1 MDRSQIARDLAR
13 LRRGRGVSRPDLVTA
28 VGPELREALDV
39 DSGVTSVEL
48 QGRLVTLLGEATMLL
63 APDLGRLAAAAFGLT
78 SREATM
84 SARLALADFQDRDAR
99 TWRRRLAQADQ
110 MLADQLVAQAQRRR
124 RRMRDGW
131 YWASYRMVVDASG
144 PRPVFTTYRT
154 LVATVDGLDEVQ
166 EQITLPSDHELS
178 QVGIEALSGCRHRA
192 SESVSAHG
200 WRLSFALPHPLAMGD
215 EHQIGVR
222 FTWPGRD
229 WIQPL
234 AASIP
239 VRTIE
244 QLDVEVFFG
253 SPRECR
259 RSWVLDGAL
268 PTAFL
273 DPPRHDQIVEAETVS
288 AHFDAVQ
295 RGLLYGIAWE
305 WS

>member
-1 MDRSQIARDLAR
+1 
-13 LRRGRGVSRPDLVTA
+13 
-28 VGPELREALDV
+28 
-39 DSGVTSVEL
+39 
-48 QGRLVTLLGEATMLL
+48 
-63 APDLGRLAAAAFGLT
+63 
-78 SREATM
+78 
-84 SARLALADFQDRDAR
+84 
-99 TWRRRLAQADQ
+99 
-110 MLADQLVAQAQRRR
+110 
-124 RRMRDGW
+124 
-131 YWASYRMVVDASG
+131 
-144 PRPVFTTYRT
+144 
-154 LVATVDGLDEVQ
+154 
-166 EQITLPSDHELS
+166 
-178 QVGIEALSGCRHRA
+178 
-192 SESVSAHG
+192 
-200 WRLSFALPHPLAMGD
+200 MGD